1 MKYVV
6 YRWAKP
12 TNRFEPKPHWA
23 LVNPNFYG
31 VIVPEAYH
39 MIVYAGMD
47 PFTWANI
54 SDWATHLH
62 RIILTKDEVSR
73 CVVAAYISDMYYR
86 DSFVRLDKFASALR
100 FPFGQEEVLIPFAVD
115 AEQIEMPPDEYECA
129 YPETIPRPKA
139 REGFKIC
146 SICKEEYSDPNEKE
160 EGYSKVY
167 ICWKC
172 DEAIRLE
179 RKRRKY
185 VQEIS
190 ESFTNP
196 LSSLYLNT
204 SIFETRAHV

>member
-1 MKYVV
+1 
-6 YRWAKP
+6 
-12 TNRFEPKPHWA
+12 
-23 LVNPNFYG
+23 
-31 VIVPEAYH
+31 

-86 DSFVRLDKFASALR
+86 DSFVRLDQFVCALR
-100 FPFGQEEVLIPFAVD
+100 FPFRQEVLIPFAVD

-146 SICKEEYSDPNEKE
+146 SICKEEYSDPNKRAESWAR
-160 EGYSKVY
+160 YV
-167 ICWKC
+167 CWNC
-172 DEAIRLE
+172 DLAIRLE

-185 VQEIS
+185 VREIS
-190 ESFTNP
+190 KSFTNP